1 MQIDNVGRLTDM
13 KSPLFISVALFFP
26 ASSVSAE
33 ESDSSCEEREG
44 PSGPEVHE
52 RAPTPESPTA
62 QSPQD
67 EHKESPSLASL
78 EVEPQEEEEE
88 EEEEKPALR
97 RTGQQYGLPSSEFSG
112 EPAARQSSLQRRKEV
127 LLQQA
132 RRSADVLFNVAYS
145 AP

>member
-1 MQIDNVGRLTDM
+1 MQIDKVGRLTDM

-88 EEEEKPALR
+88 EEEKPALR